1 MITIYKTPTCG
12 YCPMVAKLFD
22 MKGVKYNFV
31 DVSENPELRQE
42 VITKSGA
49 QTVPITVVG
58 DWEKFVV
65 GWQPGKLME
74 LINAESN
81 K

>member
-1 MITIYKTPTCG
+1 
-12 YCPMVAKLFD
+12 MVAKLFD

-49 QTVPITVVG
+49 MSVPVTVLN
-58 DWEKFVV
+58 DWEDFTV
-65 GWQPGKLME
+65 GFQAGKL
-74 LINAESN
+74 LALAA
-81 K
+81 KG

>member
-1 MITIYKTPTCG
+1 MITIYKTPTCA

-22 MKGVKYNFV
+22 MKGVKYELV

-65 GWQPGKLME
+65 GWQPAKLMAMAAKE
-74 LINAESN
+74 
-81 K
+81 

>member
-1 MITIYKTPTCG
+1 MITIYKTPTCV
-12 YCPMVAKLFD
+12 YCKSVAKLFD
-22 MKGVKYNFV
+22 MKGVKYELV

-65 GWQPGKLME
+65 GWQPAKL
-74 LINAESN
+74 LSLA
-81 K
+81 

>member
-1 MITIYKTPTCG
+1 
-12 YCPMVAKLFD
+12 MVAKLFD
-22 MKGVKYNFV
+22 IKGVKYNFV

-58 DWEKFVV
+58 DWEDFVV
-65 GWQPGKLME
+65 GWQPAKLMAMAAKE
-74 LINAESN
+74 
-81 K
+81 

>member
-1 MITIYKTPTCG
+1 MITIYKTPTCA

-49 QTVPITVVG
+49 MSVPITVLN
-58 DWEKFVV
+58 DWEKFVI

-74 LINAESN
+74 LANA
-81 K
+81 

>member
-1 MITIYKTPTCG
+1 MITIYKTPTCA

-22 MKGVKYNFV
+22 MKGAKYNFV

-49 QTVPITVVG
+49 YTVPITVRG
-58 DWEKFVV
+58 DWEEFVV
-65 GWQPGKLME
+65 GWNPGKL
-74 LINAESN
+74 LALAA
-81 K
+81 KG